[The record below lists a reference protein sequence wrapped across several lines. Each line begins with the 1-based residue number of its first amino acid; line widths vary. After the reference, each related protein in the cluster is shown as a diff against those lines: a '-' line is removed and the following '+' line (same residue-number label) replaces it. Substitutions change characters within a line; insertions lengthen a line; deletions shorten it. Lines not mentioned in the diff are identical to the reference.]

1 MCYTVNVARKKAPR
15 NKLQNHSLL
24 TERLSIMCESILNFQ
39 GETQTFKA
47 YIDPID
53 SFTADSL
60 AETLSEK
67 ARTISIACGEGD
79 TEATLYFFD
88 EDQHAI
94 EVEDKDGNIST
105 VTATVD
111 LNHLEYDDK
120 LILQRLA
127 RATCWVNRY
136 PSSRALTL
144 LMFPLRRLCLT
155 SLESS

>member
-1 MCYTVNVARKKAPR
+1 MCYTVNVARKKASRKATDHP
-15 NKLQNHSLL
+15 LL
-24 TERLSIMCESILNFQ
+24 TERLFTMCSESILNFQ

-60 AETLSEK
+60 AGTLNEK

-88 EDQHAI
+88 EDQRAI
-94 EVEDKDGNIST
+94 EVEDEDGNIST

-111 LNHLEYDDK
+111 LSHLEYDDK
-120 LILQRLA
+120 LILQLMGA
-127 RATCWVNRY
+127 RD
-136 PSSRALTL
+136 L
-144 LMFPLRRLCLT
+144 LGEQVSIFQGINFIDVSIEEAVTNQLGI
-155 SLESS
+155 

>member
-1 MCYTVNVARKKAPR
+1 
-15 NKLQNHSLL
+15 
-24 TERLSIMCESILNFQ
+24 MCESILNFQ

-47 YIDPID
+47 YINPID
-53 SFTADSL
+53 GFTTDSL
-60 AETLSEK
+60 AKTLDEE

-111 LNHLEYDDK
+111 LSRLEYDDK
-120 LILQRLA
+120 LILQLMGA
-127 RATCWVNRY
+127 RD
-136 PSSRALTL
+136 L
-144 LMFPLRRLCLT
+144 LGEQVSIFQGINFIDVSIEEAVYNQLGI
-155 SLESS
+155 

>member
-1 MCYTVNVARKKAPR
+1 MC
-15 NKLQNHSLL
+15 S
-24 TERLSIMCESILNFQ
+24 ESILNFQ

-60 AETLSEK
+60 AETLNEK

-88 EDQHAI
+88 EDQRAI
-94 EVEDKDGNIST
+94 EVEDEDGNIST

-111 LNHLEYDDK
+111 LSRLEYDDK
-120 LILQRLA
+120 LILQLMGA
-127 RATCWVNRY
+127 RD
-136 PSSRALTL
+136 L
-144 LMFPLRRLCLT
+144 LGEQVSIFQGINFIDVSIEEAVTNQLGI
-155 SLESS
+155 

>member
-1 MCYTVNVARKKAPR
+1 MLHCKCSEEEGFQKQAT
-15 NKLQNHSLL
+15 NHSLL

-120 LILQRLA
+120 LILQLMGA
-127 RATCWVNRY
+127 RD
-136 PSSRALTL
+136 L
-144 LMFPLRRLCLT
+144 LGEQVSIFQGINFIDVSIEEAVSNQLGI
-155 SLESS
+155 

>member
-1 MCYTVNVARKKAPR
+1 
-15 NKLQNHSLL
+15 
-24 TERLSIMCESILNFQ
+24 MCESILNFQ

-111 LNHLEYDDK
+111 LNRLEYDDK
-120 LILQRLA
+120 LILQLMGA
-127 RATCWVNRY
+127 RD
-136 PSSRALTL
+136 L
-144 LMFPLRRLCLT
+144 LGEQVSIFQGINFIDVSIEEAVSNQLGI
-155 SLESS
+155 

>member
-1 MCYTVNVARKKAPR
+1 
-15 NKLQNHSLL
+15 
-24 TERLSIMCESILNFQ
+24 MCESILNFQ

-47 YIDPID
+47 YID

-60 AETLSEK
+60 AGTLSEK

-88 EDQHAI
+88 EDQRVI

-111 LNHLEYDDK
+111 LSRLEYADK
-120 LILQRLA
+120 LILQLMGA
-127 RATCWVNRY
+127 RD
-136 PSSRALTL
+136 L
-144 LMFPLRRLCLT
+144 LGEQVSIFQGINFIDVSIEEAVTNQLGI
-155 SLESS
+155 

>member
-1 MCYTVNVARKKAPR
+1 MCYTVNVARRKASRKATDHP
-15 NKLQNHSLL
+15 LL

-47 YIDPID
+47 YINPID
-53 SFTADSL
+53 GFTTDSL
-60 AETLSEK
+60 AKTLDEE

-111 LNHLEYDDK
+111 LSRLEYDDK
-120 LILQRLA
+120 LILQLMGA
-127 RATCWVNRY
+127 RD
-136 PSSRALTL
+136 L
-144 LMFPLRRLCLT
+144 LGEQVSIFQGINFIDVSIEEAVYNQLGI
-155 SLESS
+155 

>member
-1 MCYTVNVARKKAPR
+1 MC
-15 NKLQNHSLL
+15 S
-24 TERLSIMCESILNFQ
+24 ESILNFQ

-60 AETLSEK
+60 AETLIEK

-88 EDQHAI
+88 EDQRAI
-94 EVEDKDGNIST
+94 EVEDEDGNIST

-111 LNHLEYDDK
+111 LSRLEYADK
-120 LILQRLA
+120 LILQLMGA
-127 RATCWVNRY
+127 RD
-136 PSSRALTL
+136 L
-144 LMFPLRRLCLT
+144 LGEQVSIFQGINFIDVSIEEAVSNQLGI
-155 SLESS
+155 

>member
-1 MCYTVNVARKKAPR
+1 MC
-15 NKLQNHSLL
+15 S
-24 TERLSIMCESILNFQ
+24 ESILNFQ

-79 TEATLYFFD
+79 TEATLHFFD
-88 EDQHAI
+88 EYQRAI
-94 EVEDKDGNIST
+94 EVEDEDGNIST

-111 LNHLEYDDK
+111 LSRLEYDDK
-120 LILQRLA
+120 LILQLMGA
-127 RATCWVNRY
+127 RD
-136 PSSRALTL
+136 L
-144 LMFPLRRLCLT
+144 LGEQVSIFQGINFIDVSIEEAVSNQLGI
-155 SLESS
+155 

>member
-1 MCYTVNVARKKAPR
+1 
-15 NKLQNHSLL
+15 
-24 TERLSIMCESILNFQ
+24 MCESILNFQ

-67 ARTISIACGEGD
+67 AHTISIACEEGD

-88 EDQHAI
+88 EDQRAI

-111 LNHLEYDDK
+111 LSRLEYADK
-120 LILQRLA
+120 LILQLMGA
-127 RATCWVNRY
+127 RD
-136 PSSRALTL
+136 L
-144 LMFPLRRLCLT
+144 LGEQVSIFQGINFIDVSIEEAVSNQLGI
-155 SLESS
+155 